1 MLEQIFGPVLIVG
14 SINFIQVFW
23 SFVQIKKL
31 KDFFPRNNTVK
42 IAVNE
47 ENGHVAVDFFEDI
60 QVVDFKDITLD
71 FLDGFLFDK
80 KEERLDE
87 KRG

>member
-1 MLEQIFGPVLIVG
+1 MG
-14 SINFIQVFW
+14 SINFIQILR
-23 SFVQIKKL
+23 SFVQVKKL
-31 KDFFPRNNTVK
+31 EDFFPRNNTVE

-60 QVVDFKDITLD
+60 KVVDLKDITLD
-71 FLDGFLFDK
+71 FLDGSLLDK